1 MSGEHVP
8 ALLACGVTFVTGVPD
23 SALAPLT
30 AELDAGHRGAMYLP
44 ATREDNAVALAV
56 GAWLGG
62 ASPLVFMKSMGL
74 GNAGDALTSLAQVY
88 EVPLPMYIA
97 WHGHRGGDVPHHNV
111 LGEVLAEVLDALR
124 VPVVRHVMGTGTFA
138 AALAET
144 TTLARARNRPAA
156 LLGIPAHLAGEAPHA
171 A

>member
-1 MSGEHVP
+1 MSGEHVR
-8 ALLACGVTFVTGVPD
+8 AMLACGVTFVSGVPD

-30 AELDAGHRGAMYLP
+30 GELAEGHQGIAYLP

-74 GNAGDALTSLAQVY
+74 GNATDALTSLAQVY
-88 EVPLPMYIA
+88 GVPLPLYVS
-97 WHGHRGGDVPHHNV
+97 WHGYLGRDVPHHNV
-111 LGEVLAEVLDALR
+111 LGEVLADVLAALR
-124 VPVVRHVMGTGTFA
+124 IPVVRHVMGEGTFKT
-138 AALAET
+138 ALAET
-144 TTLARARNRPAA
+144 VALARDRGAPAA
-156 LLGIPAHLAGEAPHA
+156 LLGVPAHLAGEAHDA